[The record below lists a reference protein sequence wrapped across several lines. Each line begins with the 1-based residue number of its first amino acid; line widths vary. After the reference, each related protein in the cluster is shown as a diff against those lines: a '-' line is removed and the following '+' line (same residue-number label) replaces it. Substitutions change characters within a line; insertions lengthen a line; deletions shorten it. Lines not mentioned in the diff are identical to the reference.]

1 MNKKSLKIKVYENW
15 YVKLDDI
22 LENENID
29 NKLFNDFLRGK
40 TIPVIDGIK
49 YIYVS
54 DFGNFCGLNKLDFR
68 KIEN

>member
-54 DFGNFCGLNKLDFR
+54 DFGSFCGLNELDFR
-68 KIEN
+68 QIEN

>member
-1 MNKKSLKIKVYENW
+1 MNKESLKIKVYEIW

-40 TIPVIDGIK
+40 TIPIIDGIK

-54 DFGNFCGLNKLDFR
+54 DFGNFCGLNKLDF
-68 KIEN
+68 KFEKN

>member
-1 MNKKSLKIKVYENW
+1 MNKESLKIKVYENW

-40 TIPVIDGIK
+40 TIPVIEGIK

-54 DFGNFCGLNKLDFR
+54 DFGNFCGLNKLDF
-68 KIEN
+68 KFEKN

>member
-1 MNKKSLKIKVYENW
+1 MNKESLKIKVYENW